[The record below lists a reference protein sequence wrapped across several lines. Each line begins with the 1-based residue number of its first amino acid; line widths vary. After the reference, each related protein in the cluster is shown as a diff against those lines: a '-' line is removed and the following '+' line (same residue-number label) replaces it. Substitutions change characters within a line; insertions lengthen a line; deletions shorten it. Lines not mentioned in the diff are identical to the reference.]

1 MSWIESLNSP
11 AAIFALVAIAA
22 VLAGVW
28 GRRLKVGAGI
38 LMLLVGVVVG
48 ENGLGVLARDG
59 VIETLGSAGLLYLV
73 FAAGLG
79 LDLDRARA
87 GLAPTVGFGAA
98 SFGIPGAAGFVTGLW
113 LGFGVAGAA
122 VLAAAWGS
130 HTLVTYPV
138 FAARGVEGNRAVE
151 RAVGAVAVTD
161 AAAIAVLVLAIGLDD
176 ETNGGLGLQLARLV
190 LGAAIVIVVVWLG
203 GRWGRRLF
211 SRGLIGEGRYLWLL
225 VVLFGGAV
233 VAETVGLVG
242 IAGAF
247 AAGLACNRLVPRG
260 SELAG
265 RVEAVGSAV
274 FYPLFFLSVGML
286 VSIPEMVGSFRTLGW
301 ITVFTSVVVI
311 GKSIV
316 SGGWGWLARWTPAE
330 ERAVR
335 SLTVAQAA
343 ATLAAV
349 TVAVEG
355 GVLPEEVLGAVIGV
369 IVVTNV
375 LAGRWAE
382 ASVGELEGGQTDPSV
397 IGRAVLVAVAN
408 PASAQRLGR
417 VAAAVAAG
425 DGGLVLPM
433 WVRRQGDE
441 PGWGG
446 LRDITA
452 AAETGGVEVR
462 PIRRVGNEWWKE
474 VADAEVEEEAS
485 LVVAGWPPPAGRGG
499 VLEMIARSSVGGGLV
514 AGLDAPVSSVRVVG
528 EGGTALR
535 VARRLGKAWGVDVA
549 QSRGTL
555 EGMVAAEG
563 EVLVGQ
569 LGGWW
574 RWSRLLAGP
583 DPAAEGGGMVALWE
597 GGEGLRWSGDG
608 VLGPG

>member
-1 MSWIESLNSP
+1 MTWIESLNSP
-11 AAIFALVAIAA
+11 AAIFALVATAA

-38 LMLLVGVVVG
+38 LMLVVGVIVG
-48 ENGLGVLARDG
+48 ESGLGVLERAG
-59 VIETLGSAGLLYLV
+59 LIETLGSAGLLYLV

-87 GLAPTVGFGAA
+87 GLTPTLGFGIA
-98 SFGIPGAAGFVTGLW
+98 SFGLPGAAGFVTGNW

-161 AAAIAVLVLAIGLDD
+161 ALAIAVLALAIGLED
-176 ETNGGLGLQLARLV
+176 EANGGLGWQLTRLV
-190 LGAAIVIVVVWLG
+190 VGAAIVILFVWVG

-233 VAETVGLVG
+233 VAEAVGLVG

-247 AAGLACNRLVPRG
+247 AAGLACNRLVPKG

-286 VSIPEMVGSFRTLGW
+286 VSIPEMVGSFETLGW
-301 ITVFTSVVVI
+301 MAVFTAVVVI
-311 GKSIV
+311 GKSAV
-316 SGGWGWLARWTPAE
+316 SRGWAWAAHWTAAE

-349 TVAVEG
+349 TVAVESE
-355 GVLPEEVLGAVIGV
+355 VLPESVLGAVIGV

-382 ASVGELEGGQTDPSV
+382 SSVGALEGGRADPSV

-425 DGGLVLPM
+425 DGGSSSRCGCAGRATSRAGEVCATSPRRRRPVGWRCVRSGGSGTSGGRRSPTPRPRRRRAWCWRAGPLP
-433 WVRRQGDE
+433 
-441 PGWGG
+441 P
-446 LRDITA
+446 A
-452 AAETGGVEVR
+452 
-462 PIRRVGNEWWKE
+462 
-474 VADAEVEEEAS
+474 
-485 LVVAGWPPPAGRGG
+485 VAGC
-499 VLEMIARSSVGGGLV
+499 
-514 AGLDAPVSSVRVVG
+514 
-528 EGGTALR
+528 
-535 VARRLGKAWGVDVA
+535 
-549 QSRGTL
+549 SR
-555 EGMVAAEG
+555 
-563 EVLVGQ
+563 
-569 LGGWW
+569 
-574 RWSRLLAGP
+574 
-583 DPAAEGGGMVALWE
+583 
-597 GGEGLRWSGDG
+597 
-608 VLGPG
+608 

>member
-1 MSWIESLNSP
+1 MTWIESLNSP
-11 AAIFALVAIAA
+11 AAIFALVATAA

-38 LMLLVGVVVG
+38 LMLVVGVIVG
-48 ENGLGVLARDG
+48 ESGLGVLERAG
-59 VIETLGSAGLLYLV
+59 LIETLGSAGLLYLV

-87 GLAPTVGFGAA
+87 GLTPTVAFGVA
-98 SFGIPGAAGFVTGLW
+98 SFGIPGAVGFVTGNW

-161 AAAIAVLVLAIGLDD
+161 ALAIAILALAIGLEDD
-176 ETNGGLGLQLARLV
+176 ANGGLAVQLMRLV

-211 SRGLIGEGRYLWLL
+211 ARGLIGEGRYLWLL

-233 VAETVGLVG
+233 VAEAVGLVG

-286 VSIPEMVGSFRTLGW
+286 VSIPEMVGSFETLGW
-301 ITVFTSVVVI
+301 MLVFTAVVVI
-311 GKSIV
+311 GKSAV
-316 SGGWGWLARWTPAE
+316 SRGWAWQARWTGAE

-349 TVAVEG
+349 TVAVESD
-355 GVLPEEVLGAVIGV
+355 VLPDSVLGAVIGV

-382 ASVGELEGGQTDPSV
+382 ASVGELEGGRADPSV

-441 PGWGG
+441 PGWSG
-446 LRDITA
+446 LRDITS
-452 AAETGGVEVR
+452 AAEAGGVEVR

-474 VADAEVEEEAS
+474 VADAEAEEEAS
-485 LVVAGWPPPAGRGG
+485 LVLAGWPPPAGRGG
-499 VLEMIARSSVGGGLV
+499 VLEMIARSSVGGALV
-514 AGLDAPVSSVRVVG
+514 AGLDAQVKSIRVVG
-528 EGGTALR
+528 EAEMAQR
-535 VARRLGKAWGVDVA
+535 VARRLGKAWGVDVDE
-549 QSRGTL
+549 SPGTL
-555 EGMVAAEG
+555 EGAEAAEG
-563 EVLVGQ
+563 EVLVG
-569 LGGWW
+569 LLSGWW

-583 DPAAEGGGMVALWE
+583 DPAVGGGGLVALWE

-608 VLGPG
+608 TLGPG